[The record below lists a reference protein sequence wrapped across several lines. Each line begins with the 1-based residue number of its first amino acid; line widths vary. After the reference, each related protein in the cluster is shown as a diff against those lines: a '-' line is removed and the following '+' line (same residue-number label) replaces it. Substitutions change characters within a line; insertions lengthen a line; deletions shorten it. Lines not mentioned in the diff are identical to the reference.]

1 MKPGS
6 RRLTNLIGCFI
17 INQIPTHFMLPT
29 PPELPE
35 NPPQGQAKRKQAIPG
50 ASALRQALLYTF
62 LALTPGDTPP
72 QKMPEPASTAPVST
86 IVYTPETPIDTNT
99 KAPESEQAHK
109 PFLTVVPED
118 IKMSP
123 KQFETLCKTFGKET
137 EQKVKTLH
145 EELIKNPRNRDTL
158 LQEFFTE
165 RLNNLG
171 KTHAEVRPF
180 LQSRVQDLDMERA
193 VNLLNTF
200 IKPGGYA
207 FLFITRGEYLIGF
220 APIESTDSIQIHDSK
235 ATATY
240 PIYFLG
246 KDSIP
251 NEAFPDHIGATVDPL
266 DNSILYFQPEEKRG
280 ELRKE
285 ELEKWNP
292 QSPLNLSE
300 RDAEDKRLEVH
311 HEATHLFLASRYS
324 NLSSDANVKGY
335 KIPVTLPLGDKT
347 VTYKDPITNE
357 MLTELASVGAELA
370 DLQEDLPSVQLHYA
384 DGKFINPR
392 DPYHLVLLA
401 LLHYSID
408 SASPSA
414 LKEEVIADQASEK
427 LDFDKFLKLIQN
439 EPRGLAYRQE
449 VGKKMY
455 GLATTLLDRTNSFEF
470 SAQ

>member
-1 MKPGS
+1 
-6 RRLTNLIGCFI
+6 
-17 INQIPTHFMLPT
+17 MLPT
-29 PPELPE
+29 SPESPGQ
-35 NPPQGQAKRKQAIPG
+35 PTQTQPQRKQAIPG

-72 QKMPEPASTAPVST
+72 QKTPEPASTAPVST
-86 IVYTPETPIDTNT
+86 VVYTPETPIDANT

-109 PFLTVVPED
+109 PFPTAVPGG

-145 EELIKNPRNRDTL
+145 EELLKNPRERDTL
-158 LQEFFTE
+158 LQKFFTE
-165 RLNNLG
+165 RLNSLG
-171 KTHAEVRPF
+171 GKHAEVRPF
-180 LQSRVQDLDMERA
+180 LKSRVQDLDMERA

-207 FLFITRGEYLIGF
+207 FLFITRGEHLIGF
-220 APIESTDSIQIHDSK
+220 APIESTDSITIHDSK
-235 ATATY
+235 ATSTY

-266 DNSILYFQPEEKRG
+266 DNSILYFQPEEERG
-280 ELRKE
+280 LLRKE
-285 ELEKWNP
+285 ELKEWNP
-292 QSPLNLSE
+292 QSPLDLSA
-300 RDAEDKRLEVH
+300 RDAEDQRLEIH
-311 HEATHLFLASRYS
+311 HEAAHLILANRYA
-324 NLSSDANVKGY
+324 NLSASANVMAY
-335 KIPVTLPLGDKT
+335 DIPVTLPIGEKT
-347 VTYKDPITNE
+347 VTYSKPITNE

-384 DGKFINPR
+384 DGKFMNPR

-408 SASPSA
+408 SASPST
-414 LKEEVIADQASEK
+414 LKDEVIADQAK
-427 LDFDKFLKLIQN
+427 GNLNFDKFLELVQN
-439 EPRGLAYRQE
+439 EPKGLAYRQE
-449 VGKKMY
+449 VGRKMY
-455 GLATTLLDRTNSFEF
+455 GLATTLLEQTNSF
-470 SAQ
+470 SVQIRR